1 VRHRLAAARE
11 TVIAR
16 STEAPG
22 CNTQRNGA
30 LHRWTKIV
38 RPSWLEGRRI
48 ADVEGEWPRLRFVA
62 LTRTGEATRIMPA
75 PDVTLEAGDLL
86 VVIGQRD
93 ALGRLA
99 QASTS
104 E

>member
-1 VRHRLAAARE
+1 M
-11 TVIAR
+11 
-16 STEAPG
+16 PG
-22 CNTQRNGA
+22 
-30 LHRWTKIV
+30 
-38 RPSWLEGRRI
+38 
-48 ADVEGEWPRLRFVA
+48 
-62 LTRTGEATRIMPA
+62 